1 MERSLSI
8 DRIQV
13 GRTFEKSFDMNQER
27 VVAYARATGD
37 NNPIHL
43 DQEAGAKSIFGRRV
57 AQGMLTA
64 GFISGVF
71 GTQFPGQGTIYLSQ
85 SVRFLKPVF
94 MGDAITVRLKVLEVM
109 TGKNRIRVETTC
121 LNQDGKKVLVGE
133 AVVMPPPG

>member
-43 DQEAGAKSIFGRRV
+43 DEDAGAKSIFGRRV

>member
-13 GRTFEKSFDMNQER
+13 GDSFEKSFEMNQER
-27 VVAYARATGD
+27 VRAYAQATGD

-43 DQEAGAKSIFGRRV
+43 DKEVGAASIFGRRV

-64 GFISGVF
+64 GFISGVL

-85 SVRFLKPVF
+85 TAKFLKPVF
-94 MGDAITVRLKVLEVM
+94 MGDTITVRLEVLEVM
-109 TGKNRIRVETTC
+109 AQKNRIRVQTTC
-121 LNQDGKKVLVGE
+121 RNQDGKDVLEGE
-133 AVVMPPPG
+133 ALVMPPPA